1 MNKIIP
7 ATSIFILCSC
17 STEQI
22 KTTDIS
28 TPVSMTT
35 TVSKPTYAPKR
46 YLADHPTLG
55 RAVQFRHHTVLNV
68 KKFEDDAAN
77 DESVNE
83 THDDSGTQDNF
94 IPRIARYLKQG
105 IASWYGPGFHGK
117 KTANG
122 EIFDMYALTA
132 AHNTLPIPSYA
143 KVTNLENQRSVIVRI
158 NDRGPFVGNRLLDL
172 SYAAA
177 KKLDLQEG
185 GVGKV
190 EIKSISSSQ
199 ALPQLQKSS
208 EKNESNVYLQ
218 VGSFGSEKKALKLKN
233 KISSHHLPQP
243 KIRASKYKTA
253 TLYKV
258 QMGPIDSSDGADK
271 LYQQLAKI
279 GITDTQIVTESET
292 KQN

>member
-7 ATSIFILCSC
+7 ATSLLILCSC

-28 TPVSMTT
+28 MPT
-35 TVSKPTYAPKR
+35 TVTTATKQIATPKR
-46 YLADHPTLG
+46 YSADHPSL
-55 RAVQFRHHTVLNV
+55 RRSAQFRYHTVLNV
-68 KKFEDDAAN
+68 NKFQGRAAN
-77 DESVNE
+77 DESANE
-83 THDDSGTQDNF
+83 RNDGEEIQENF

-143 KVTNLENQRSVIVRI
+143 QVTNLENQRSVIVRI

-177 KKLDLQEG
+177 KKLDLQED

-190 EIKSISSSQ
+190 EIKAISSSQ
-199 ALPQLQKSS
+199 ALPKLQKSA
-208 EKNESNVYLQ
+208 ENNESNVYLQ
-218 VGSFGSEKKALKLKN
+218 VGSFGSEQKALKLKN

-258 QMGPIDSSDGADK
+258 QMGPINSSDGADK
-271 LYQQLAKI
+271 LYEQLAEI
-279 GITDTQIVTESET
+279 GITDTQIVTETEI
-292 KQN
+292 KHNW